1 VIELIAL
8 LKSAVE
14 SGASDLHLKLGQ
26 PPVIRLD
33 GDLEQME
40 GVPSLTEPDLES
52 VLDSVTFISPRR
64 RDMFEDTGDLD
75 IAFSHPS
82 LPRFRVN
89 GFRQRGATSFAFRVI
104 PAEIPSFEKLGL
116 PAGVL
121 RLAEERR
128 GLVLVTGATGSGKTT
143 TLASMLDHINRTRR
157 QHIVTIEDPIEI
169 LHPDRGC
176 IVNQREVGLDTAS
189 FEQALRRVLRQDP
202 DVILIGELR
211 DTETAHTALQAA
223 ESGHLVFSTLH
234 TIDAAETIGRMIE
247 FFPPAKQQ
255 QIRSILAGTLRGVV
269 SQRLL
274 PRVDG
279 GRVPSIEV
287 MVSNARIQD
296 LIREDRPDEITDAID
311 AGEFFQM
318 QTFAQSL
325 VELVLTGVVE
335 REVAANAATNRHDFL
350 VLLERAEKEAAAQ
363 ERERLAAEAK
373 EKREAAAAA
382 GTGADVN
389 LGASLRGAE
398 PVTAG
403 RG

>member
-1 VIELIAL
+1 VFDLNAL
-8 LKSAVE
+8 LRSAVE
-14 SGASDLHLKLGQ
+14 SGASDVHLKLGQ
-26 PPVIRLD
+26 PPVIRID
-33 GDLEQME
+33 GDLEQIE
-40 GVPSLTEPDLES
+40 GASALGEADLEE
-52 VLDSVTFISPRR
+52 VLDAVTMISPRR
-64 RDMFEDTGDLD
+64 RDTFEDTGDLD
-75 IAFSHPS
+75 IAYSQPS

-104 PAEIPSFEKLGL
+104 PSEIPNFARLGL
-116 PAGVL
+116 PAGVT

-157 QHIVTIEDPIEI
+157 QHIVTVEDPIEI

-176 IVNQREVGLDTAS
+176 IVNQREVGLDTSS

-234 TIDAAETIGRMIE
+234 TIDSAETISRMIE

-255 QIRSILAGTLRGVV
+255 QIRSILAGTLRGII

-274 PRVDG
+274 PRAEG
-279 GRVPSIEV
+279 GRVPAIEV

-296 LIREDRPDEITDAID
+296 LIRENRADEITDAIA
-311 AGEFFQM
+311 AGDFFQM
-318 QTFAQSL
+318 QTFSQSL
-325 VELVLTGVVE
+325 IQLVLSGTVE

-350 VLLERAEKEAAAQ
+350 VDLERAEKEAAAIAREQATQ
-363 ERERLAAEAK
+363 EHPDADEG
-373 EKREAAAAA
+373 A
-382 GTGADVN
+382 GHATNGRKHQGPA
-389 LGASLRGAE
+389 LRVHA
-398 PVTAG
+398 
-403 RG
+403 

>member
-1 VIELIAL
+1 VLDLIAL

-14 SGASDLHLKLGQ
+14 SGASDIHFKLGQ
-26 PPVIRLD
+26 PPVVRLD

-40 GVPSLTEPDLES
+40 EMPSLTESDLES
-52 VLDSVTFISPRR
+52 VLDAVTMISPRR
-64 RDMFEDTGDLD
+64 RDTFEDTGDLD
-75 IAFSHPS
+75 IAFSNPS

-104 PAEIPSFEKLGL
+104 PAEIPNFARLGL
-116 PAGVL
+116 PPGVT

-255 QIRSILAGTLRGVV
+255 QIRSILAGTLRGVI

-274 PRVDG
+274 PRIDG
-279 GRVPSIEV
+279 GRVPSIEI
-287 MVSNARIQD
+287 MVSNSRIQD

-325 VELVLTGVVE
+325 VQLVLSGEVD
-335 REVAANAATNRHDFL
+335 REVAANAATDRHDFL
-350 VLLERAEKEAAAQ
+350 VVLERAEKEAAA
-363 ERERLAAEAK
+363 EKRERLAQEENEKLQVARAEAK
-373 EKREAAAAA
+373 
-382 GTGADVN
+382 
-389 LGASLRGAE
+389 LGASLRGVE
-398 PVTAG
+398 PPVAAG
-403 RG
+403 PS

>member
-1 VIELIAL
+1 MDLIARIRT
-8 LKSAVE
+8 AVE
-14 SGASDLHLKLGQ
+14 RGASDIHLKLGQ
-26 PPVIRLD
+26 PPVVRLD

-40 GVPSLTEPDLES
+40 DVPALSEMDLDEI
-52 VLDSVTFISPRR
+52 LDAVTMISPRR
-64 RDMFEDTGDLD
+64 RDAFDDTGDLD
-75 IAFSHPS
+75 IAYSNPT

-89 GFRQRGATSFAFRVI
+89 GFRQRGAISFAFRVI
-104 PAEIPSFEKLGL
+104 PSEIPNFTRLGL
-116 PAGVL
+116 PAGVT

-143 TLASMLDHINRTRR
+143 TLASMIDHINRTRR

-189 FEQALRRVLRQDP
+189 FDQALRRVLRQDP

-223 ESGHLVFSTLH
+223 ESGHLVFSTMH

-247 FFPPAKQQ
+247 FFPAAKQP
-255 QIRSILAGTLRGVV
+255 QIRSILAGTLRGVI

-274 PRVDG
+274 PRAVG

-287 MVSNARIQD
+287 MVTNARIQD
-296 LIREDRPDEITDAID
+296 LIREDRPDEITDAIA
-311 AGEFFQM
+311 AGEYFQM

-325 VELVLTGVVE
+325 IELVLLGDID
-335 REVAANAATNRHDFL
+335 REVAANAATNRHDF
-350 VLLERAEKEAAAQ
+350 VVALERAEKEKAAL
-363 ERERLAAEAK
+363 E
-373 EKREAAAAA
+373 REAAAEALQSDA
-382 GTGADVN
+382 ETNGSDPSDTP
-389 LGASLRGAE
+389 SLLRLS
-398 PVTAG
+398 
-403 RG
+403 

>member
-1 VIELIAL
+1 M
-8 LKSAVE
+8 
-14 SGASDLHLKLGQ
+14 
-26 PPVIRLD
+26 LD
-33 GDLEQME
+33 D
-40 GVPSLTEPDLES
+40 
-52 VLDSVTFISPRR
+52 VTQISPKR
-64 RDMFEDTGDLD
+64 RDLFDDTGDLD

-104 PAEIPSFEKLGL
+104 PSEIPNFAKLGL
-116 PAGVL
+116 PAGVT

-255 QIRSILAGTLRGVV
+255 QIRSILAGTLRGVI

-274 PRVDG
+274 PRVAG
-279 GRVPSIEV
+279 GRVASVEV
-287 MVSNARIQD
+287 MVTNSRIQD
-296 LIREDRPDEITDAID
+296 LIRENRPDEITDAIA

-325 VELVLTGVVE
+325 IELVLIGEVD
-335 REVAANAATNRHDFL
+335 REVAANASTNRHDFL
-350 VLLERAEKEAAAQ
+350 VALEQAEKAQ
-363 ERERLAAEAK
+363 KAMAREE
-373 EKREAAAAA
+373 
-382 GTGADVN
+382 
-389 LGASLRGAE
+389 SRGANGSKGTSTGDAE
-398 PVTAG
+398 PLIAG
-403 RG
+403 LR